1 MEGAE
6 GLGRCRGDDLAPAVD
21 GPSIGVTGEQGLDHE
36 VDRRALR
43 IVLHLAEFLEKDL
56 LFAVEVV
63 LAQGRAEEDVLL
75 VPEPEVRVLRGERD
89 LEDRQV
95 LARVAV
101 EVGAVA
107 PNVGR
112 DLGPRPRRRPAEE
125 EAVLEEVDQAARLL
139 GLVLGA
145 DVESGDDVDEREV
158 ALFVEEDPQAVIQDE
173 RAVRPG
179 GRDRPGRRG
188 RGGHEPKAGEDRC
201 PRSAECSKIPAH
213 GHVLE

>member
-6 GLGRCRGDDLAPAVD
+6 GLGRGRGDDLAASVD
-21 GPSIGVTGEQGLDHE
+21 GPSVGVTGEQGLDHE

-56 LFAVEVV
+56 LFAVEIV

-75 VPEPEVRVLRGERD
+75 VPEPEVRMLRRERD

-101 EVGAVA
+101 EVGAVT

-145 DVESGDDVDEREV
+145 DVESGDDVDEGEV

-188 RGGHEPKAGEDRC
+188 RGGDEPEAGEDRC
-201 PRSAECSKIPAH
+201 PRSA
-213 GHVLE
+213 